1 MYKREAKNAA
11 FEMAI
16 NTLFKIRIGDTEEL
30 KKRENAKLAEFL
42 NSLFIGEL

>member
-16 NTLFKIRIGDTEEL
+16 NTLFKIRIGDTEER